1 MPLGFGLLPLTPMK
15 KVASGTEVPLGPPTT
30 LLTTVNFEVV
40 DRSEAIGALLGG
52 CVGEVV
58 SGGGCVGEVVSG
70 GGCVGEVVSG
80 GGCVGEVVSGG
91 GCVGEVVSGGGW
103 LVGCCCARTCFI
115 VDVNNNN
122 DANGPDKR
130 RRIEIHITTTI
141 DKIRVRLP
149 IVILL
154 SPLSSCVIYQT
165 YKLIKV
171 ANSS

>member
-30 LLTTVNFEVV
+30 LFTTVNFEVV
-40 DRSEAIGALLGG
+40 DRSEAIGAWA
-52 CVGEVV
+52 
-58 SGGGCVGEVVSG
+58 VVSG